1 MMKLP
6 HNKCF
11 SGSRDVK
18 QGKRGYRDKQ
28 FTAKQF
34 LGMNIIITW
43 GKQKTTETQA
53 HFPES

>member
-6 HNKCF
+6 PNKCF